1 MKLKFQSLDF
11 IASQDLTDFIK
22 NKVAK
27 LEYFYDEIIW
37 SEVCLKLD
45 KSDTRENKVCEI
57 SLSVSS

>member
-11 IASQDLTDFIK
+11 IASQELTDFIQSK
-22 NKVAK
+22 IEK

-45 KSDTRENKVCEI
+45 KSDTK
-57 SLSVSS
+57 